1 MAFVYD
7 DDNDKDVLVLE
18 NKLCFVLGLT
28 WEFFSGK
35 RFKKSLEFFMKVA
48 DGGATQQNDYR

>member
-35 RFKKSLEFFMKVA
+35 RFKKSLEFLMKVA
-48 DGGATQQNDYR
+48 DGGGM